1 MKKLFENLWNWFTTP
16 NTDDCCD
23 VEVCQEPT
31 PVEVEEEQESVRE
44 ILERVL
50 LEAGIS
56 ESTIRNLDVLS
67 AFEQWYEG
75 ALTKEDIK
83 DRRGARWYP
92 PEVPRVYVGA
102 AKTPHK
108 DSLGL

>member
-23 VEVCQEPT
+23 VEVCEEVT

-83 DRRGARWYP
+83 DSIQSFKEAVGGAIN
-92 PEVPRVYVGA
+92 
-102 AKTPHK
+102 AKLNK
-108 DSLGL
+108 LK